1 MKTNRL
7 AMAAVSAAAAL
18 TVAAVAAAPSSVLR
32 LEGVGP
38 YYTLELPLAWQV
50 QAGTTDLRGLQLR
63 NALGEPLPY
72 AWADAAPAQQSLATG
87 SVPVFKL
94 PAPKPAKK
102 DAPDDTPRGWVLDLR
117 GAKGAVM
124 EVALAL
130 PDRAN
135 GVYPVAVEASEDLTH
150 WRTVRS
156 EVQLVA
162 LQHQGQRL
170 DSSVLELGGV
180 RATYLRLRS
189 LGSGPVPELTGAEV
203 TTATLQWPQPALQW
217 SEPIAPTGCDAQ
229 HCDYALP
236 AVALEAVEVL
246 PHDANTVAQVGWL
259 ARGEGAPLQQSHR
272 HGLRRHLHHS
282 LHHNLHALRD
292 KRIPPLPAP
301 EPGWQPLAEGS
312 VWWLRLPTGESRSP
326 VQHLDGAVHP
336 QLRLQV
342 AGGVAQLGTQPPRL
356 RIGVRPRTLVMLA
369 RGAAPYR
376 TAWVEPAAAAPSMTL
391 AELMPARR
399 SGDLLPADRA
409 VLQADETTPPSP
421 VGAVVKAASVPMPA
435 VQPDLSRAWLWG
447 ALVAGVALMA
457 AMAWSLLKG
466 PGQEKGTE

>member
-1 MKTNRL
+1 MKTNRV
-7 AMAAVSAAAAL
+7 AMAMGAAAAAVTMV
-18 TVAAVAAAPSSVLR
+18 TVAAPPSNVLR

-72 AWADAAPAQQSLATG
+72 AWADAAPAQQSLASG

-102 DAPDDTPRGWVLDLR
+102 DAPDDAPRGWVLDLR

-130 PDRAN
+130 PERAN
-135 GVYPVAVEASEDLTH
+135 GVYPVAVEASDDLTH

-203 TTATLQWPQPALQW
+203 TTASLQWPQPALQW

-236 AVALEAVEVL
+236 AVALEAVELL

-259 ARGEGAPLQQSHR
+259 ARGEVAPLSHAHR
-272 HGLRRHLHHS
+272 HGLRRHLHHP
-282 LHHNLHALRD
+282 LHALRD

-301 EPGWQPLAEGS
+301 EPGWQPLADGS

-326 VQHLDGAVHP
+326 VQHLDGAVHL

-342 AGGVAQLGTQPPRL
+342 AGGVAQLGTQPPQL

-376 TAWVEPAAAAPSMTL
+376 TAWVEPAAAAPAMTV

-399 SGDLLPADRA
+399 SGDALPADRA
-409 VLQADETTPPSP
+409 VLQADGAAVASP
-421 VGAVVKAASVPMPA
+421 VVKAASVPMAA

-447 ALVAGVALMA
+447 ALAAGVALMA

-466 PGQEKGTE
+466 PGKGNEKEEKA

>member
-1 MKTNRL
+1 MKTGWRVAL
-7 AMAAVSAAAAL
+7 ALAVTVTVAVAVAL
-18 TVAAVAAAPSSVLR
+18 PAAAVAPSTDLR

-63 NALGEPLPY
+63 NAIGEPLPY
-72 AWADAAPAQQSLATG
+72 AWADAAPAQQSPARG
-87 SVPVFKL
+87 SVPVFRL

-117 GAKGAVM
+117 GVKGAVM

-130 PDRAN
+130 PDSAN

-170 DSSVLELGGV
+170 DSSVLDLGGV
-180 RATYLRLRS
+180 RAAYLRLRS
-189 LGSGPVPELTGAEV
+189 LGTGPVPELTDAEV

-217 SEPIAPTGCDAQ
+217 SEPMEPTSCDAQ
-229 HCDYALP
+229 HCDYTLP
-236 AVALEAVEVL
+236 AVALEAVELL
-246 PHDANTVAQVGWL
+246 PRDANTVAQVGWL
-259 ARGEGAPLQQSHR
+259 ARGEAPAPLAHR
-272 HGLRRHLHHS
+272 HGLRRQLHR
-282 LHHNLHALRD
+282 NLHALRD
-292 KRIPPLPAP
+292 KSIPPLPAP
-301 EPGWQPLAEGS
+301 EPGWQPLADGS

-326 VQHLDGAVHP
+326 VQHLDGGVHT

-342 AGGVAQLGTQPPRL
+342 AGGMAQLGARPPQL
-356 RIGVRPRTLVMLA
+356 RIGVRLRTLVMLV

-376 TAWVEPAAAAPSMTL
+376 TVWVEPAAATPAMSM

-399 SGDLLPADRA
+399 SGDALPADRA
-409 VLQADETTPPSP
+409 VLQAGVAAAPSP
-421 VGAVVKAASVPMPA
+421 VLKAASMPA
-435 VQPDLSRAWLWG
+435 PATVPNPSRAWLWG
-447 ALVAGVALMA
+447 ALVAGVGLMA
-457 AMAWSLLKG
+457 AMAWSLLSG
-466 PGQEKGTE
+466 PGKEKGAG

>member
-1 MKTNRL
+1 MKAGWIVATL
-7 AMAAVSAAAAL
+7 VALSATAAAVPPSAL
-18 TVAAVAAAPSSVLR
+18 LK

-50 QAGTTDLRGLQLR
+50 QAGTADLRGLQLR

-72 AWADAAPAQQSLATG
+72 AWADAAPAQQSVATG

-94 PAPKPAKK
+94 PAPKPLKKK
-102 DAPDDTPRGWVLDLR
+102 DGTDTPDDMPRGWVLDLR
-117 GAKGAVM
+117 GVKGSVM

-130 PDRAN
+130 PDSAN
-135 GVYPVAVEASEDLTH
+135 GVWPVAVEASDDLTQ
-150 WRTVRS
+150 WRAVRR

-162 LQHQGQRL
+162 LQQQGQRL
-170 DSSVLELGGV
+170 DSTVLELGGV
-180 RATYLRLRS
+180 RAAYLRLRS
-189 LGSGPVPELTGAEV
+189 LGNGPVPALTGAEV
-203 TTATLQWPQPALQW
+203 TTATIDWPQPALQW

-236 AVALEAVEVL
+236 AVALEAVELL
-246 PHDANTVAQVGWL
+246 PHDANTVARVGWL
-259 ARGEGAPLQQSHR
+259 VRGEVVPRQHGRHHR
-272 HGLRRHLHHS
+272 LGRH
-282 LHHNLHALRD
+282 LHALRD
-292 KRIPPLPAP
+292 KTPAPLPVA

-326 VQHLDGAVHP
+326 AQHLDGAVYT

-342 AGGVAQLGTQPPRL
+342 AGGVAQFGAQPPQL
-356 RIGVRPRTLVMLA
+356 RIGVRARTLVMLA

-376 TAWVEPAAAAPSMTL
+376 TAWVEPSTAAPAMTL

-399 SGDLLPADRA
+399 GGDALPADRA
-409 VLQADETTPPSP
+409 VLQAGVAAMASP
-421 VGAVVKAASVPMPA
+421 VLKAASVPAAEPT
-435 VQPDLSRAWLWG
+435 PSRAWLWG

-466 PGQEKGTE
+466 QGKGAEKEAG